1 MYRRSDPRLRRTI
14 NQLTQN
20 FESANEQAQE
30 GLYTFQQQYI
40 NPCFSTIAAWLS
52 QCTEPCLGTEE
63 ERRRRQRGRT
73 RGRLEHS
80 FDFYDDWDEEE
91 NDLLGW
97 GNDELEH
104 LLAGSNNP
112 TQQPGRERAMSYGTR
127 KDGRTRRKSA
137 VQPHDGGADPTILP
151 QSSYFGFLDRWKLGG
166 KGLRYKPSAA
176 DLQDHPGALR
186 KDDGA
191 DQPLIEDS
199 EEEHGA
205 ASYKRHKR
213 NRSHT
218 STSGHT
224 TDSLSSRG
232 DLFPSED
239 EDDAVPLD
247 DEFAINLERRTTGH
261 DESSSGRTRSDKSAR
276 RSRLSTRTASSKSTR
291 DMVKKMVNVD
301 PGGHEIADIPTL
313 HDLHVEEVQ
322 AAAEEEAS
330 VEKKRSAAQRLA
342 LERGL
347 SSSSPESKPESPRAS
362 SPPVHATELN
372 SKSPSITGVV
382 PFPPFDPNRTP
393 DQMTPA
399 EETQDPVVE
408 PPKRDSGMVSNDEEQ
423 CKDTTDE
430 TFVPAALPRF
440 SPDPD

>member
-1 MYRRSDPRLRRTI
+1 MFRRNDPRLRRTL

-20 FESANEQAQE
+20 LEVANEQAQE
-30 GLYTFQQQYI
+30 GLYTFQQKYI
-40 NPCFSTIAAWLS
+40 NPCLS
-52 QCTEPCLGTEE
+52 SITTAIRQCAEPCLGTEE
-63 ERRRRQRGRT
+63 ERRRRQRARS

-104 LLAGSNNP
+104 LLADSN

-127 KDGRTRRKSA
+127 KDGRPRRKSA
-137 VQPHDGGADPTILP
+137 GHPHDGGTDPTILP

-176 DLQDHPGALR
+176 DLQEHPGAFR

-191 DQPLIEDS
+191 DQALLGDS
-199 EEEHGA
+199 DDEHGGV
-205 ASYKRHKR
+205 SGKRHKR
-213 NRSHT
+213 HRSHT
-218 STSGHT
+218 SMSG

-261 DESSSGRTRSDKSAR
+261 DESSSGKTRSDKSAR
-276 RSRLSTRTASSKSTR
+276 RSRLSTRTASSRSAR
-291 DMVKKMVNVD
+291 DVVKRMANVD
-301 PGGHEIADIPTL
+301 LDAHDITDVPTL
-313 HDLHVEEVQ
+313 QDLHAEEAQ
-322 AAAEEEAS
+322 AAEDEESA
-330 VEKKRSAAQRLA
+330 VEKKRTAAQRLA

-347 SSSSPESKPESPRAS
+347 SSPSAESKPESARAS
-362 SPPVHATELN
+362 SPHPPVTELS

-382 PFPPFDPNRTP
+382 PFPKFDPNRTP
-393 DQMTPA
+393 GQTTPS
-399 EETQDPVVE
+399 EENEDPVAGVD
-408 PPKRDSGMVSNDEEQ
+408 KRDSAVESSDAEQ
-423 CKDTTDE
+423 SKDAHEE

-440 SPDPD
+440 SPHPD